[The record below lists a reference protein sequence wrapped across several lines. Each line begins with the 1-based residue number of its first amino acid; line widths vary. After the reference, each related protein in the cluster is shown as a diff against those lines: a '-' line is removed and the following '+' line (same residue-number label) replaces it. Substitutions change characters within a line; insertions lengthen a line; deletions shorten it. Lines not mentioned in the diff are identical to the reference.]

1 MDGPILQCSDCNRE
15 IIVRPTATAWPPI
28 AVESIMVCYF
38 KKVNGSTMYIVVF
51 AKAQGQ
57 VQLESSWT
65 LPFLG
70 LLDFTGLQT
79 FVKTN
84 TPNNTI
90 NALSQICN
98 FLMATFLYQTNSH
111 CNTYFIFF

>member
-15 IIVRPTATAWPPI
+15 IIVRPTATAWPTI

-57 VQLESSWT
+57 VQFESSWT
-65 LPFLG
+65 LSVLS
-70 LLDFTGLQT
+70 DFTASNLCE
-79 FVKTN
+79 N
-84 TPNNTI
+84 Y
-90 NALSQICN
+90 C
-98 FLMATFLYQTNSH
+98 SH
-111 CNTYFIFF
+111 